1 MRTIKSNE
9 FLWAKRIKPHILLF
23 PGILLLICAACS
35 KADPTA
41 APLAE
46 NPAPAQ
52 SGVSGELLYF
62 DDFSDA
68 SSGWRIDDTYYFR
81 GYQDGTYRIRI
92 DQDENQYVFPTAVSG
107 HTFGDVRIE
116 VDVERISGSENAG
129 IYIICRYSDND
140 NYYYAEIDGEG
151 LLAVAAFVEDEQV
164 VLIDDF
170 ATGVIPGRNHFEVD
184 CIGTEMTVF
193 VDGVK
198 VLSAAPLKILQ
209 GDAGFGAGGSGSG
222 VTDVRFDNF
231 TVRSPQRLNL
241 EARR

>member
-1 MRTIKSNE
+1 MRTMNSNE
-9 FLWAKRIKPHILLF
+9 FLWARPTRIKPHTLLF
-23 PGILLLICAACS
+23 PGVLLLISASCS
-35 KADPTA
+35 KLDPAA

-46 NPAPAQ
+46 IPAPAQ
-52 SGVSGELLYF
+52 SGASGELLYF

-81 GYQDGTYRIRI
+81 GYEDGAYRIRI
-92 DQDENQYVFPTAVSG
+92 DQDENQYVILTAVSG

-116 VDVERISGSENAG
+116 VDVERISGSESAG
-129 IYIICRYSDND
+129 TYLICRYQDND

-151 LLAVAAFVEDEQV
+151 LLVVAAIFKDEQV

-170 ATGVIPGRNHFEVD
+170 PTGVIPGRNHFEVD

-198 VLSAAPLKILQ
+198 VLSAAPLKILE
-209 GDAGFGAGGSGSG
+209 GDAGFGAGGSGHEI
-222 VTDVRFDNF
+222 TDVRFDNF
-231 TVRSPQRLNL
+231 SVYAP
-241 EARR
+241 